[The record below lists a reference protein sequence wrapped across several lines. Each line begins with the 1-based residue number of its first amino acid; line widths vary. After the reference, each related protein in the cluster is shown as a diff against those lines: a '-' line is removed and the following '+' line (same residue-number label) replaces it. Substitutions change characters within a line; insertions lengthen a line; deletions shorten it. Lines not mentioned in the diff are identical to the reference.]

1 MNNVIGRSVIIC
13 SSLFP
18 PCTVTKYQVI
28 SRTTPMRN
36 IAEMIVQEEPL
47 SHRKWGRSGTRT
59 GDNGINDA
67 QGVRVTR
74 TGAGEHPTRG
84 H

>member
-1 MNNVIGRSVIIC
+1 
-13 SSLFP
+13 
-18 PCTVTKYQVI
+18 
-28 SRTTPMRN
+28 MRN

-67 QGVRVTR
+67 QGVGVTR